1 MDPNFQGQCGIV
13 DLLSWANAKKF
24 FEPQGYFRT
33 FFSNKNN
40 SSWLTKMDIKKSHL
54 DHWWSSTYPQFFG
67 GKMTS
72 VRGRSDMRH
81 IICLCL
87 CVLVDHTLKICQQEI
102 NKIFFRR
109 FRNFNPFHKN
119 NESRKTKIYFV
130 LHPPM
135 TLTLSPMIIARCS
148 HPALL

>member
-1 MDPNFQGQCGIV
+1 
-13 DLLSWANAKKF
+13 
-24 FEPQGYFRT
+24 
-33 FFSNKNN
+33 
-40 SSWLTKMDIKKSHL
+40 
-54 DHWWSSTYPQFFG
+54 
-67 GKMTS
+67 MTS